1 MFNDSICNSIERWNM
16 DVWWFDLKWANL
28 LKITSQSNKV
38 VIKSIPSY
46 FSTKFLFWVSFLSSF
61 YPAKI
66 AVKLLKRKRA
76 SPSPMASRLKYSEF
90 SYQKPRHWKNSHNK
104 RAVCNFFN
112 KVLVSFYKIN
122 THLSSNYELSVRN
135 GSASPATFKSLRL
148 LISTNYLGRGR
159 QIQNSHVPWDLVHIP
174 FSQSTEIE
182 LNSTRWR
189 VVFIDRFD
197 SNSNEMLIV
206 EKKIKCVC
214 IHGGCYPADIR
225 DADASCLLSA
235 GLNPP
240 QFQMPM
246 GFLCCWLGSFC
257 SFCL

>member
-1 MFNDSICNSIERWNM
+1 
-16 DVWWFDLKWANL
+16 
-28 LKITSQSNKV
+28 
-38 VIKSIPSY
+38 
-46 FSTKFLFWVSFLSSF
+46 
-61 YPAKI
+61 
-66 AVKLLKRKRA
+66 
-76 SPSPMASRLKYSEF
+76 MASRLKYSEF

-122 THLSSNYELSVRN
+122 THSSSNYELSVRN

-159 QIQNSHVPWDLVHIP
+159 QIQNSHVPWDLVHIT

-206 EKKIKCVC
+206 EKKNQMRLYPRRMLSGRHTRCGCELFVVSRIKSASVS
-214 IHGGCYPADIR
+214 
-225 DADASCLLSA
+225 DADGFSLLLARLVLFILFVKTLS
-235 GLNPP
+235 PW
-240 QFQMPM
+240 
-246 GFLCCWLGSFC
+246 GFLRC
-257 SFCL
+257 